1 MSLGVIPMFWFEF
14 LRILVKNRKKERTR
28 KTGHHGPLRYSEG
41 HPRRGEVLRRS
52 KGLPRRNKAKGP
64 EKAPSCSPRRS
75 LATLRR
81 SASPRRRHCSQR
93 QKFYDFV
100 PKASYSCTDSLSTL
114 INY

>member
-1 MSLGVIPMFWFEF
+1 MFWFEF

-28 KTGHHGPLRYSEG
+28 KTGHYGPLRCSEG
-41 HPRRGEVLRRS
+41 HPHRGEVLCRS
-52 KGLPRRNKAKGP
+52 KGLPHHNEAEGP
-64 EKAPSCSPRRS
+64 EKAPSGSPRRS

-81 SASPRRRHCSQR
+81 SASPWRRHCSQR

-100 PKASYSCTDSLSTL
+100 PKASYSCTDSLRTL